1 MKILIAVDGSE
12 NSTLALGEIA
22 NRNWADTD
30 EVKIIHVVGNPIPV
44 TDMLGVN
51 AEIAR
56 DTHNEAVRQGREVL
70 EAAVKVISDQAKSL
84 RVASETITSQP
95 FHSVAEE
102 IVNCAGREGSD
113 LVVMGSRGRSMWKS
127 LIVGSVSLAVIQHA
141 PCSVMIVRPKQLV
154 FDTEG

>member
-12 NSTLALGEIA
+12 NSSQALHEIA
-22 NRNWADTD
+22 GRNWADTD
-30 EVKIIHVVGNPIPV
+30 EVKIIHVVATPIPV

-56 DTHNEAVRQGREVL
+56 DAHAEAVRQGGEILDAAERIIAEEAKGLRMTSEV
-70 EAAVKVISDQAKSL
+70 
-84 RVASETITSQP
+84 ITAQP
-95 FHSVAEE
+95 FHSAAEE

-113 LVVMGSRGRSMWKS
+113 VVVLGSRGKSMWKS

-141 PCSVMIVRPKQLV
+141 PCSVMIVRPKQLI
-154 FDTEG
+154 FDNEG